1 MKLPSTLKKSV
12 SVNRNLRDKL
22 LAAYSTGRHAKLRDG
37 ESSAENFITRLNALV
52 SFCFGFRIIAP
63 LQRSVEIDEGR
74 NMYFVRV

>member
-1 MKLPSTLKKSV
+1 LKLPSTLKKSV

-37 ESSAENFITRLNALV
+37 ESSAENFITRLNV
-52 SFCFGFRIIAP
+52 SFCFGFRIITP